1 MKFKAIAEITVGQ
14 NITREKETNQKYYTN
29 DDLIADLHAIPIVI
43 IRNGIEDETPDA
55 NNHEIRAGD
64 VLYSVVTSTA
74 AIVSPQNDGK
84 RLNQNIAKMTLT
96 TGQLDPRYLCYAINE
111 SKDIQKQMAAIGQG
125 TVKRILTPA
134 MLGEITITFPDLA
147 TQEKIG
153 EAYFKFNRQQ
163 YLANLELELQKKVYF
178 EVLKKIDH
186 KMKRGK
192 R

>member
-84 RLNQNIAKMTLT
+84 RLNQNIAKMTLS
-96 TGQLDPRYLCYAINE
+96 TGQLDQDTYATPSMSRKTFKSKWQPLAKEPSKE
-111 SKDIQKQMAAIGQG
+111 S
-125 TVKRILTPA
+125 
-134 MLGEITITFPDLA
+134 
-147 TQEKIG
+147 
-153 EAYFKFNRQQ
+153 
-163 YLANLELELQKKVYF
+163 
-178 EVLKKIDH
+178 
-186 KMKRGK
+186 
-192 R
+192 

>member
-1 MKFKAIAEITVGQ
+1 
-14 NITREKETNQKYYTN
+14 
-29 DDLIADLHAIPIVI
+29 
-43 IRNGIEDETPDA
+43 
-55 NNHEIRAGD
+55 
-64 VLYSVVTSTA
+64 
-74 AIVSPQNDGK
+74 
-84 RLNQNIAKMTLT
+84 MTLS